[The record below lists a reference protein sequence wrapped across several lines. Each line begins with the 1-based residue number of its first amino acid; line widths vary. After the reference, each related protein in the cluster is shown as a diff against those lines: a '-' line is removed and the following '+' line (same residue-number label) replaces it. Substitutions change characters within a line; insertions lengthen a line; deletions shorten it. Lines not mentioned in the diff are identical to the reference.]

1 MAGMTDTFPI
11 EYSASLPEDVIVV
24 IPFELRQR
32 GLLWDSLTN
41 EEREKLE
48 SDLLQAALRKELWVI
63 KNVRFD

>member
-1 MAGMTDTFPI
+1 MTDTFPI